1 MNKEEILDV
10 LQYLDELL
18 DVTFNDSLKSC
29 LAEPYT
35 ESEALRYAKVIPDIN
50 RARRITSKLLKES
63 SIWEDWEDLLDESR
77 LE

>member
-10 LQYLDELL
+10 LEYLDDLL
-18 DVTFNDSLKSC
+18 DTTLNDSLKSC
-29 LAEPYT
+29 LAEPFT

-50 RARRITSKLLKES
+50 RAGRITSKLLGKGS
-63 SIWEDWEDLLDESR
+63 RFDNWEDLLDESR